1 MIIEG
6 LLELIYG
13 LFEIIFSFI
22 ELPPLPVEIQNVI
35 DTAVSY
41 MLGGIGFL
49 KVFIDFDFLGIL
61 VPIVIIII
69 NLDKIWKLVMFVLRK
84 IPFLGIE

>member
-1 MIIEG
+1 MIVEG
-6 LLELIYG
+6 ILELIFS

-22 ELPPLPVEIQNVI
+22 ELPALPAAIQNVI
-35 DTAVSY
+35 DTAMSY

-49 KVFIDFDFLGIL
+49 KVFLDFDFLGVL

-69 NLDKIWKLVMFVLRK
+69 NLDKLWKLVMFILRK

>member
-1 MIIEG
+1 M
-6 LLELIYG
+6 ELIYS

-22 ELPPLPVEIQNVI
+22 ELPPLPAEIQSVV

-49 KVFIDFDFLGIL
+49 KVFIDFDFLGVL
-61 VPIVIIII
+61 VPIVVVII
-69 NLDKIWKLVMFVLRK
+69 NLDKIWKLVIFVLRK
-84 IPFLGIE
+84 IPFLGIG

>member
-6 LLELIYG
+6 LFELIFS

-22 ELPPLPVEIQNVI
+22 ELPALPVQIQNVI
-35 DTAVSY
+35 DRAMSY

-49 KVFIDFDFLGIL
+49 KVFIDFNFLGML

-69 NLDKIWKLVMFVLRK
+69 NLDKIWKLVMFILRK
-84 IPFLGIE
+84 IPFLGIK